1 MRREIVT
8 TTKKTKGSSRVKKL
22 YIKQKVFSI
31 GEKFT
36 VYDAQERPQY
46 HVQGSFMQLPKSFR
60 ILNKHDDE
68 IAVITKK
75 IFSWLPTFYVDIRN
89 QPQIIINKELTFLKA
104 KYHISAKGI
113 EVEGNWWDM
122 DFQVIRKGRPIADIN
137 KRWFTFGDT
146 YEVTILDEAYEEM
159 IISLVIAIDCVK
171 NDQQDYS

>member
-1 MRREIVT
+1 MAR
-8 TTKKTKGSSRVKKL
+8 KL
-22 YIKQKVFSI
+22 YIKQKVFSV

-36 VYDAQERPQY
+36 VYDEHERPQY
-46 HVQGSFMQLPKSFR
+46 HVQGSFMQIPKSFK
-60 ILNKHDDE
+60 ILNHREEE

-75 IFSWLPTFYVDIRN
+75 IFSWLPKFYVDIRN
-89 QPQIIINKELTFLKA
+89 NPQIVIDKELTFFKA

-122 DFQVIRKGRPIADIN
+122 DFQVMHQGRLIADIN

-146 YEVTILDEAYEEM
+146 YEVNVLDEKYEEM

-171 NDQQDYS
+171 NDEQDYS